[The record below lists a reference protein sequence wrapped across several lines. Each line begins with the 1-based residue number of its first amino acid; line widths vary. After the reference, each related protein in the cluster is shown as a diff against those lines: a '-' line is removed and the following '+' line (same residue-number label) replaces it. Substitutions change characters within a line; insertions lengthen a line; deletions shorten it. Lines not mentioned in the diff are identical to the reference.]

1 MTLLHLIAVLFLKQ
15 HKAVCLFIILLPLI
29 GLSQRDSI
37 QQKDQS
43 MLIGEI
49 KSIQRG
55 ILIIKTSYSDS
66 DFHVEFKK
74 VQSLSIERKCLAL
87 LTGNRRRYGYVKT
100 IESGYFTMTLTDGT
114 KERYRIN
121 EITSLDEIYDKF
133 WERFKG
139 SFDLG
144 FNFTKA
150 NSFTQ
155 LSVGS
160 ELSYMDQKSV
170 VTGTLDA
177 LGTGQTGVA
186 DTRRTDAKIEY
197 LRLLR
202 KSWYLLSDVAFLSN
216 TEQALDAR
224 ISPSIGAGRFFIST
238 NQLYYGI
245 SLGLTYN
252 IENYVDTTLDKTS
265 TEAFIFNSFNIFDMK
280 DFDLTSSL
288 NIFPS
293 LSESGRLRTDF
304 KVTSKWKIISD
315 FYVKLGFTVNYDN
328 QPAVEGNEID
338 YNFTSGVGWKFNK

>member
-1 MTLLHLIAVLFLKQ
+1 LNLIRHIKDLFSEQ
-15 HKAVCLFIILLPLI
+15 HKVVFSLILLLPLI
-29 GLSQRDSI
+29 GLSQKDSI
-37 QQKDQS
+37 QLKDQS
-43 MLIGEI
+43 ILAGEI
-49 KSIQRG
+49 KSLSRG
-55 ILIIKTSYSDS
+55 VLIIKTSYSDS

-74 VQSLSIERKCLAL
+74 VKSLSIERKCLVL
-87 LTGNRRRYGYVKT
+87 LTRNRRRYGYVKT
-100 IESGYFTMTLTDGT
+100 TKSGYFTMTLPDQTT
-114 KERYRIN
+114 EQYKIN
-121 EITSLDEIYDKF
+121 EITSLDEIRDKF

-160 ELSYMDQKSV
+160 ELSYIDQKSV
-170 VTGTLDA
+170 ITGTLDA
-177 LGTGQTGVA
+177 LSTGQQDVVT
-186 DTRRTDAKIEY
+186 TRRSDAKIEY

-224 ISPSIGAGRFFIST
+224 ISPSLGAGRFFIST
-238 NQLYYGI
+238 NQLYYGV

-265 TEAFIFNSFNIFDMK
+265 TEAFIFNAFNIFDMK
-280 DFDLTSSL
+280 DFDLTSNL

-293 LSESGRLRTDF
+293 LSEKGRLRTDF
-304 KVTSKWKIISD
+304 KVTSKYKIISD
-315 FYVKLGFTVNYDN
+315 FYIKVGFTINYDN
-328 QPAVEGNEID
+328 QPAIVGNEID
-338 YNFTSGVGWKFNK
+338 YNFTSGIGWKFNK